1 MAERSVAPMQRTM
14 EAFAG
19 VPAGEPNAEPD
30 PEAEAEAGG
39 EAGDDGAA
47 DGGTADVG
55 TVMDRLDRMQAQLD
69 ALSGRDRKGGQGG

>member
-14 EAFAG
+14 EMFAG
-19 VPAGEPNAEPD
+19 VPAGEPNAEP
-30 PEAEAEAGG
+30 EAEAEAGG
-39 EAGDDGAA
+39 EAGDGGA
-47 DGGTADVG
+47 ADVG